1 MADWQGI
8 PDAYL
13 YTGGAGIVGRL
24 MFHAQQVQRGR
35 RKPLS
40 WALTLDLPI
49 ALGMGWLAYGVGVW
63 LKMAS
68 EPTVSS
74 PSLPAT
80 SGPTR
85 WTGSLPRW
93 LTVTRGASNPPSH
106 RRLECPL

>member
-40 WALTLDLPI
+40 WALMLDLPI

-68 EPTVSS
+68 EPTVSLAIAAS
-74 PSLPAT
+74 YLGPYSVDRIFAALADRYARGKQPAQ
-80 SGPTR
+80 PQE
-85 WTGSLPRW
+85 
-93 LTVTRGASNPPSH
+93 A
-106 RRLECPL
+106 